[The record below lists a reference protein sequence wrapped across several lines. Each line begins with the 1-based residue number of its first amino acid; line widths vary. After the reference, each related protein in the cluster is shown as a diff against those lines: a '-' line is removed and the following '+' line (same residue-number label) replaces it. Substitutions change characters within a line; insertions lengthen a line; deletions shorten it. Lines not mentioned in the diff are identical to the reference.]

1 MNESGSRHVP
11 FAGTN
16 VVVNYDGSAAKSV
29 VDFLYHDIPA
39 PQSGDDDVVLAV
51 ASPEAEQFTMS
62 RNGKELYSGQS
73 PGELANL
80 LVGETIYNLADRSRG
95 GLVFHAG
102 AVSRHGAGVLLPG
115 KTGAGKTTLTAW
127 LVARGLNYLTDELIY
142 IETGAS
148 RFDAFTRPLNVKSA
162 ALPLLQDEFA
172 IDPAEYG
179 SLVCQQATLVPHR
192 ALNAQQH
199 REQPSLRLVV
209 FPEYVRDASF
219 RVERLS
225 AAQIGF
231 RLMGCL
237 VNARNLAGHGFD
249 EVARL
254 SRAVAAYSLQYS
266 CFAQIENDLLEILN
280 SELAADA

>member
-1 MNESGSRHVP
+1 MSESGSRNIP

-16 VVVNYDGSAAKSV
+16 VVVNYDGPAAKSV
-29 VDFLYHDIPA
+29 VDFLYHDMPA
-39 PQSGDDDVVLAV
+39 PRSDDDEVVLAV

-73 PGELANL
+73 SGMLANL

-102 AVSRHGAGVLLPG
+102 AVSWDGAGVLLPG

-142 IETGAS
+142 IKTGAN
-148 RFDAFTRPLNVKSA
+148 RFDAFTRPLNVKAA

-172 IDPAEYG
+172 IDPAEHG

-199 REQPSLRLVV
+199 REQPLLRLVV
-209 FPEYVRDASF
+209 FPEYVRDGYF

-225 AAQIGF
+225 AAQTGL

-237 VNARNLAGHGFD
+237 VNARNLDGHGFD

-254 SRAVAAYSLQYS
+254 SRSITAYSLQYS
-266 CFAQIENDLLEILN
+266 CFAQIETDLLEILN
-280 SELAADA
+280 SELGVNE